1 MTTREELKS
10 TQEEAYTRVFLNAAL
25 TAAAGYR
32 AVVITS
38 EDTDVFVLSL
48 AFKGF
53 ISCPMLVKRSQ
64 QTRTA
69 YMAVSKIVRMLGS
82 ELCRS
87 LPGLHAFTG
96 CDSVSAFSGK
106 GKVTALKLVKQNK
119 SFQTLFQEIWMEW
132 NLTDKRFAKLQEF
145 ICKMYSSVTKTYDV
159 NKLRYWYGEF
169 TFLLIDHLSSAVSS
183 VLGSLIIESMT
194 MESIMLFN
202 FVVGYSVPNKAK
214 STQTSYLPV
223 QIV

>member
-1 MTTREELKS
+1 
-10 TQEEAYTRVFLNAAL
+10 
-25 TAAAGYR
+25 
-32 AVVITS
+32 
-38 EDTDVFVLSL
+38 
-48 AFKGF
+48 
-53 ISCPMLVKRSQ
+53 
-64 QTRTA
+64 
-69 YMAVSKIVRMLGS
+69 
-82 ELCRS
+82 
-87 LPGLHAFTG
+87 
-96 CDSVSAFSGK
+96 
-106 GKVTALKLVKQNK
+106 
-119 SFQTLFQEIWMEW
+119 MEW

-214 STQTSYLPV
+214 LTQTSYLPV